1 MATVPLTV
9 TPQASHLQF
18 VRVLLL
24 ACFLSGAASLFFEVL
39 WTRAFS
45 LILGSTTQAAAL
57 VFAAFLTGLALG
69 AWLFGKLS
77 AHLRDPLRTYALLEV
92 GIAFVALATGLLLH
106 YQADN
111 IGAVL
116 GVGST
121 RYLWAFFLAL
131 LMVLPPTLLMGGTL
145 PVLLTVARRYDL
157 RLSVVGRLYGWNTF
171 GAAVGT
177 LVCGFFAIRLLGVT
191 AAYYCAMT
199 LNLVVAAI
207 ALVLGTRKEA
217 RPVDTPM
224 NSAAGN
230 RAQTRSPLLRQ
241 PAESY
246 LLLIALGSGAAV
258 LSLELVWAR
267 FASFFLGN
275 RTYAFT
281 SLMFAVLTLLALGS
295 WLSVLLYQHLQRSSA
310 RDPRQVFAILLAAAA
325 LAVALSGW
333 GGWWLMSNQV
343 AFESGLPMLENY
355 LLLYRFIEAF
365 VLLSLPLVTL
375 GTLFPLTIALSRHC
389 ATNIGETSA
398 RYYAVN
404 TLGVVAGSLGTG
416 FAGLSIFGSF
426 GMLKLI
432 TIFLLVLALVSLGK
446 VWRPLPVATIVLG
459 MAAVVG
465 LVALP
470 SSYPSGLEAGESMVV
485 EEEDAHGL
493 FRVKRL
499 DNDRLQVTNNRSEL
513 IYHLGAYS
521 TDYVQQLQG
530 HLGMHFQPGATTAL
544 VIGSGY
550 GITAGALALYD
561 RIERVD
567 ALEILP
573 AMVSSADL
581 FEPNNFSYH
590 KNDKVHVHVGD
601 GRHFLLREN
610 RQYDIISL
618 NVSDPHLPGGST
630 LFHREFYELAREHLK
645 PGGVIIQ
652 HIFGSERAVIANTLA
667 NSFPYTQF
675 SRSYANGYNAVAS
688 MSDLQARAS
697 ERVAFPPEA
706 LELLRGSSGRAYVR
720 SPVHQPYEL
729 LPADM
734 HSDVIAS
741 DDRPAVEFSWN
752 AGEKLLFINE

>member
-1 MATVPLTV
+1 V
-9 TPQASHLQF
+9 TLPASHSRF
-18 VRVLLL
+18 VRILLL

-69 AWLFGKLS
+69 AWLFGNLS
-77 AHLRDPLRTYALLEV
+77 ARLRKPLRVYALLEV
-92 GIAFVALATGLLLH
+92 GIAFTALATGLFLH
-106 YQADN
+106 YQADT
-111 IGAVL
+111 IGAAL
-116 GVGST
+116 GAGST
-121 RYLWAFFLAL
+121 RYLLAFLLVL

-145 PVLLTVARRYDL
+145 PVLLTVARAYDK
-157 RLSVVGRLYGWNTF
+157 RLSVVGRLYGWNIL
-171 GAAVGT
+171 GAAAGT
-177 LVCGFFAIRLLGVT
+177 LICGFFAIRLLGVT
-191 AAYYCAMT
+191 GAYYCAMT

-207 ALVLGTRKEA
+207 AFILSVRTRAWSGDPPPNTPA
-217 RPVDTPM
+217 RGGAP
-224 NSAAGN
+224 
-230 RAQTRSPLLRQ
+230 AQAPLLHR
-241 PAESY
+241 PEESY
-246 LLLIALGSGAAV
+246 LFMIALGSGAAV

-281 SLMFAVLTLLALGS
+281 TLMFAVLTLLAVGS
-295 WLSVLLYQHLQRSSA
+295 WLSALLYQHLRRPSA
-310 RDPRQVFAILLAAAA
+310 QDPRRVFAILLVSAA

-333 GGWWLMSNQV
+333 GGWWLISNQV
-343 AFESGLPMLENY
+343 DFESGLPAAQQY

-365 VLLSLPLVTL
+365 ALLALPLITL
-375 GTLFPLTIALSRHC
+375 GALFPLTIALSRHC
-389 ATNIGETSA
+389 ASDIGATSA

-404 TLGVVAGSLGTG
+404 TIGVVVGSLGTG
-416 FAGLSIFGSF
+416 FIGLGIVGSF

-432 TIFLLVLALVSLGK
+432 TVLLLALALVSLVK
-446 VWRPLPVATIVLG
+446 AWRPLPIASIGLGVAAIV
-459 MAAVVG
+459 VVIT
-465 LVALP
+465 LP
-470 SSYPSGLEAGESMVV
+470 STYPEGLDAGESLVV

-493 FRVKRL
+493 FRVT
-499 DNDRLQVTNNRSEL
+499 RLQNGRLRVTNNRSEL
-513 IYHLGAYS
+513 IYQLGAYS
-521 TDYVQQLQG
+521 TDYVQQMQG
-530 HLGMHFQPGATTAL
+530 HLGMHFKPDATTAL

-573 AMVSSADL
+573 AMVASADL

-590 KNDKVHVHVGD
+590 KSDKVRVQVGD

-618 NVSDPHLPGGST
+618 NLSDPHLPGGST
-630 LFHREFYELAREHLK
+630 LLHREFYELARRHLK
-645 PGGVIIQ
+645 PGGVVIQ

-667 NSFPYTQF
+667 ASFPYTQF

-688 MSDLQARAS
+688 MSDLQGQAS
-697 ERVAFPPEA
+697 RRVVFPTKA
-706 LELLRGSSGRAYVR
+706 LEYLRRSSGRSYIS

-729 LPADM
+729 LPPAM
-734 HSDVIAS
+734 HTEVIAT

>member
-1 MATVPLTV
+1 V
-9 TPQASHLQF
+9 TLQAFHSRF
-18 VRVLLL
+18 VRILLL

-69 AWLFGKLS
+69 AWLFGNLS
-77 AHLRDPLRTYALLEV
+77 ARLREPLRAYALLEV
-92 GIAFVALATGLLLH
+92 GIAFIALATGLFLH
-106 YQADN
+106 YQADT
-111 IGAVL
+111 IGAAL
-116 GVGST
+116 GAGST
-121 RYLWAFFLAL
+121 RYLLAFFLVL

-145 PVLLTVARRYDL
+145 PVLLTVARAYDK
-157 RLSVVGRLYGWNTF
+157 RLSLVGRLYGWNTL
-171 GAAVGT
+171 GAAAGT
-177 LVCGFFAIRLLGVT
+177 LICGFFAIRLLGVT
-191 AAYYCAMT
+191 GAYYCAMT

-207 ALVLGTRKEA
+207 AFILSVRTRAWSGDLKPNTPA
-217 RPVDTPM
+217 RG
-224 NSAAGN
+224 SAP
-230 RAQTRSPLLRQ
+230 AQAPLLHQ
-241 PAESY
+241 PEERY
-246 LLLIALGSGAAV
+246 LFMIALGSGAAV

-281 SLMFAVLTLLALGS
+281 TLMFAVLTLLAVGS
-295 WLSVLLYQHLQRSSA
+295 WLSALLYQHLRRPSSQ
-310 RDPRQVFAILLAAAA
+310 DPRRMFAMLLVSGA

-333 GGWWLMSNQV
+333 GGWWLMANQV
-343 AFESGLPMLENY
+343 DFESGLPSPQQH
-355 LLLYRFIEAF
+355 LLVYRFIEAF
-365 VLLSLPLVTL
+365 ALLALPLITL
-375 GTLFPLTIALSRHC
+375 GALFPLTIALSRHC
-389 ATNIGETSA
+389 AANIGATSA

-404 TLGVVAGSLGTG
+404 TIGVVVGSLGTG
-416 FAGLSIFGSF
+416 FIGLSTVGSF

-432 TIFLLVLALVSLGK
+432 AVLLLVLALVSLS
-446 VWRPLPVATIVLG
+446 R
-459 MAAVVG
+459 G
-465 LVALP
+465 LAP
-470 SSYPSGLEAGESMVV
+470 GESLVV

-493 FRVKRL
+493 FRVT
-499 DNDRLQVTNNRSEL
+499 RLQNGRLRVTNNRSEL

-521 TDYVQQLQG
+521 TDYVQQMQG
-530 HLGMHFQPGATTAL
+530 HLGMHFKPDATTAL

-561 RIERVD
+561 GIERVD

-573 AMVSSADL
+573 AMLASADL

-590 KNDKVHVHVGD
+590 ESDRVRVQVGD

-610 RQYDIISL
+610 HQYDIISL

-645 PGGVIIQ
+645 PGGVVIQ
-652 HIFGSERAVIANTLA
+652 HIFGSESAVIANTLA
-667 NSFPYTQF
+667 ASFPYTQF
-675 SRSYANGYNAVAS
+675 SRSYANSYNAVAS
-688 MSDLQARAS
+688 MSDLQAQAS
-697 ERVAFPPEA
+697 RRVVFPLEA
-706 LELLRGSSGRAYVR
+706 LEQLRRLGGRAYVR

-729 LPADM
+729 LPPTM
-734 HSDVIAS
+734 HTEVIAT